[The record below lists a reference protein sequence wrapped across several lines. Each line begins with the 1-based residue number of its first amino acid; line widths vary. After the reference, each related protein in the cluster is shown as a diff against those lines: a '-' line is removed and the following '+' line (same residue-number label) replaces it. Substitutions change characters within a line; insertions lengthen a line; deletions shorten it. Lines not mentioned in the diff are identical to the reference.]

1 MRCPLCSFDST
12 RVVDSRLCEPGDAVR
27 RRRECAG
34 CGGRFTTHERAEAVS
49 LGVRKR
55 NGSREA
61 YDRQKLLGGLMRA
74 ATKRPVTVPELEA
87 VADAIEA
94 QVRRE
99 GGETDAERIGE
110 HALRALI
117 GLDRV
122 AAIRFASVYRNFEG
136 LDDFEAE
143 LRRLELEP
151 LIVPEQLPIVPA
163 VGGDDHT
170 TVPSDSAGS
179 IASPVASPATGQSEE
194 FDVVRRGHAE

>member
-12 RVVDSRLCEPGDAVR
+12 RVVDSRLSEPGDAVR

-34 CGGRFTTHERAEAVS
+34 CGGRFTTHERAGAVS
-49 LGVRKR
+49 LGVLKR
-55 NGSREA
+55 DGSREA

-87 VADAIEA
+87 VADTIEA

-122 AAIRFASVYRNFEG
+122 AAIRFASVYRNFDG

-143 LRRLELEP
+143 LRRLESEP
-151 LIVPEQLPIVPA
+151 LVVPEQLRISPA
-163 VGGDDHT
+163 VGGGEL
-170 TVPSDSAGS
+170 PSDPNGS
-179 IASPVASPATGQSEE
+179 IASPVAPATGPSGE
-194 FDVVRRGHAE
+194 FDAARRGHAE

>member
-27 RRRECAG
+27 RRRECGG

-55 NGSREA
+55 GGSREA

-99 GGETDAERIGE
+99 GGEAEAERIGE

-117 GLDRV
+117 SLDRV

-143 LRRLELEP
+143 LRRLEAQP
-151 LIVPEQLPIVPA
+151 LVVPEQLPISPA
-163 VGGDDHT
+163 VGGGDL
-170 TVPSDSAGS
+170 PSDPNGS
-179 IASPVASPATGQSEE
+179 IASPVAPATGQPEE
-194 FDVVRRGHAE
+194 FDAVRRGHAE